1 MEMKTQT
8 YYPSIIIKQTFYP
21 IIQQT
26 FYQTIKKVIVKQP
39 DKEMKSPIAELVKDI
54 SKQHDIIF
62 ACQKGDI
69 NNHLTNINYISK
81 LHNCFEKARQH
92 LLKRYH
98 EQYIYKHGKY
108 IDESILH
115 KDLQK
120 NLLKSRI
127 KRRKDSKEELKSC
140 IKHFII

>member
-1 MEMKTQT
+1 MEIQLQT
-8 YYPSIIIKQTFYP
+8 FYPISKQTFYP

-26 FYQTIKKVIVKQP
+26 FYQTIKKVIVKQL

-62 ACQKGDI
+62 ACQKNDI

-92 LLKRYH
+92 LLNRYH
-98 EQYIYKHGKY
+98 EQYIYTHGKLL
-108 IDESILH
+108 DKSILH
-115 KDLQK
+115 ED
-120 NLLKSRI
+120 
-127 KRRKDSKEELKSC
+127 
-140 IKHFII
+140 